1 MKHILIIASYGPSLI
16 NFRLNLIKE
25 LISKGYKVS
34 VASPKDKFSD
44 NLQKEL
50 KDLGVHINIFSLSSV
65 GLNFFKDFKTILEIF
80 RIIQKSKPNIIIS
93 YTAKPVIYTGLV
105 LKYFK
110 KISYFPMIT
119 GLGYAF
125 IHKELIKHKIIKYF
139 ITKLYQISLKNSSK
153 IIFQNKDDQSL
164 FSELKIIFQNKDDKD
179 LCKKLKI
186 IKKNNLTKIVN
197 GTGVDLNVY
206 PFSNLPSEP
215 IFLMISRL
223 LVDKGVREYVEAAKI
238 VRSRFSNARFQLAGS
253 LDENPSGIMVKELQS
268 WINEGDIEYLGE
280 IKSVQSIL
288 RLCKYYVL
296 PSYREG
302 TPRSTLEALST
313 GRPIITTDVPGCR
326 ETVVHDKNGL
336 LIPARDTSALANA
349 MIRLLEEKEEVI
361 QKMGKES
368 FRIAK
373 SKFEINKVNDNL
385 FNIMGL

>member
-16 NFRLNLIKE
+16 NFRLNLIKK

-34 VASPKDKFSD
+34 VASPKDRFSD

-50 KDLGVHINIFSLSSV
+50 KDLGVNINIFSLSSV
-65 GLNFFKDFKTILEIF
+65 SLNFFKDYKTILEIF
-80 RIIQKSKPNIIIS
+80 RIIKISKPNIVIS

-125 IHKELIKHKIIKYF
+125 IHKELIKYKIVKYI

-164 FSELKIIFQNKDDKD
+164 FLELKIIKDQNTS
-179 LCKKLKI
+179 
-186 IKKNNLTKIVN
+186 NVVN
-197 GTGVDLNVY
+197 GSGVDLNTY
-206 PFSNLPSEP
+206 PLSDHPSKP
-215 IFLMISRL
+215 VFLMISRL

-253 LDENPSGIMVKELQS
+253 LDENPSSITAKELQS
-268 WINEGDIEYLGE
+268 WINEKHIEYLGE
-280 IKSVQSIL
+280 IKSVQPIL

-326 ETVVHDKNGL
+326 ETVVHEKNGL
-336 LIPARDTSALANA
+336 LIPARDIASLTNA

-361 QKMGKES
+361 QNMGKES
-368 FRIAK
+368 FLIAK
-373 SKFEINKVNDNL
+373 NKFEVNKVNDSL

>member
-16 NFRLNLIKE
+16 NFRLNLIKK

-34 VASPKDKFSD
+34 VASPKDRFSD

-50 KDLGVHINIFSLSSV
+50 KDLGVNINIFSLSSV
-65 GLNFFKDFKTILEIF
+65 SLNFFKDFKTILKIF

-110 KISYFPMIT
+110 KISYIPMIT

-125 IHKELIKHKIIKYF
+125 IHKESIKHKIVKYI

-164 FSELKIIFQNKDDKD
+164 FAELKIIKDQN
-179 LCKKLKI
+179 I
-186 IKKNNLTKIVN
+186 SYVVN
-197 GTGVDLNVY
+197 GSGVDLNTY
-206 PFSNLPSEP
+206 PLSDLPSKP
-215 IFLMISRL
+215 VFLMISRL
-223 LVDKGVREYVEAAKI
+223 LVDKGVREYVEAAKV
-238 VRSRFSNARFQLAGS
+238 VRSRFSNARFQLVGS
-253 LDENPSGIMVKELQS
+253 LDENPSGIMAKELQS
-268 WINEGDIEYLGE
+268 WINEGYIEYLGE

-326 ETVVHDKNGL
+326 ETVVHEKNGL
-336 LIPARDTSALANA
+336 LIPARDIASLTNA

-361 QKMGKES
+361 QNMAKES
-368 FRIAK
+368 FLIAK
-373 SKFEINKVNDNL
+373 NKFEINKVNDSL

>member
-16 NFRLNLIKE
+16 NFRLNLIKK

-34 VASPKDKFSD
+34 VASPKDRFSD

-50 KDLGVHINIFSLSSV
+50 KDLGVNINIFSLSSV
-65 GLNFFKDFKTILEIF
+65 SLNFFKDYKTILEIF
-80 RIIQKSKPNIIIS
+80 RIIKISKPNIVIS

-125 IHKELIKHKIIKYF
+125 IHKELIKHKIVKYI

-164 FSELKIIFQNKDDKD
+164 FLELKIIKDQNTS
-179 LCKKLKI
+179 
-186 IKKNNLTKIVN
+186 NVVN
-197 GTGVDLNVY
+197 GSGVDLNTY
-206 PFSNLPSEP
+206 PLSDLPSKP
-215 IFLMISRL
+215 VFLMISRL
-223 LVDKGVREYVEAAKI
+223 LVDKGVREFVEAAKI

-253 LDENPSGIMVKELQS
+253 LDENPSSITAKELQS
-268 WINEGDIEYLGE
+268 WINEKHIEYLGE
-280 IKSVQSIL
+280 IKSVQPIL

-326 ETVVHDKNGL
+326 ETVVHEKNGL
-336 LIPARDTSALANA
+336 LIPARDIASLTNA

-361 QKMGKES
+361 QNMGKES
-368 FRIAK
+368 FLIAK
-373 SKFEINKVNDNL
+373 NKFEVNKVNDSL
-385 FNIMGL
+385 FNIMRL

>member
-1 MKHILIIASYGPSLI
+1 MDYINVSGMEGYKKILKHILIIASYGPSLI
-16 NFRLNLIKE
+16 NFRLNLIKK

-34 VASPKDKFSD
+34 VASPKDRFSD

-50 KDLGVHINIFSLSSV
+50 KDLGVNINIFSLSSV
-65 GLNFFKDFKTILEIF
+65 SLNFFKDCKTILEIF
-80 RIIQKSKPNIIIS
+80 RIIKKSKPNIIIS

-125 IHKELIKHKIIKYF
+125 IHKELIKHKIVKYI

-164 FSELKIIFQNKDDKD
+164 FLELKIIKDQNTS
-179 LCKKLKI
+179 
-186 IKKNNLTKIVN
+186 NVVN
-197 GTGVDLNVY
+197 GSGVDLNTY
-206 PFSNLPSEP
+206 PLSDLPSKP
-215 IFLMISRL
+215 VFLMISRL

-253 LDENPSGIMVKELQS
+253 LDENPSSITAKELQS
-268 WINEGDIEYLGE
+268 WINEKHIEYLGE
-280 IKSVQSIL
+280 IKSVQPIL

-302 TPRSTLEALST
+302 IPRSTLEALST

-326 ETVVHDKNGL
+326 ETVVHEKNGL
-336 LIPARDTSALANA
+336 LIPARDIASLTNA

-361 QKMGKES
+361 QNMGKES
-368 FRIAK
+368 FLIAK
-373 SKFEINKVNDNL
+373 NKFEVNKVNDSL
-385 FNIMGL
+385 FNIMRL

>member
-1 MKHILIIASYGPSLI
+1 MEGYKKILKHILIIASYGPSLI
-16 NFRLNLIKE
+16 NFRLNLIKK

-34 VASPKDKFSD
+34 VASPKDRFSD

-50 KDLGVHINIFSLSSV
+50 KDLGVNINIFSLSSV
-65 GLNFFKDFKTILEIF
+65 SLNFFKDYKTILEIF
-80 RIIQKSKPNIIIS
+80 RIIKISKPNIVIS

-125 IHKELIKHKIIKYF
+125 IHKELIKHKIVKYI

-164 FSELKIIFQNKDDKD
+164 FLELKIIKDQNTS
-179 LCKKLKI
+179 
-186 IKKNNLTKIVN
+186 NVVN
-197 GTGVDLNVY
+197 GSGVDLNTY
-206 PFSNLPSEP
+206 PLSDLPSKP
-215 IFLMISRL
+215 VFLMISRL
-223 LVDKGVREYVEAAKI
+223 LVDKGVREFVEAAKI

-253 LDENPSGIMVKELQS
+253 LDENPSSITAKELQS
-268 WINEGDIEYLGE
+268 WINEKHIEYLGE
-280 IKSVQSIL
+280 IKSVQPIL

-302 TPRSTLEALST
+302 IPRSTLEALST

-326 ETVVHDKNGL
+326 ETVVHEKNGL
-336 LIPARDTSALANA
+336 LIPARDIASLTNA

-361 QKMGKES
+361 QNMGKES
-368 FRIAK
+368 FLIAK
-373 SKFEINKVNDNL
+373 NKFEVNKVNDSL
-385 FNIMGL
+385 FNIMRL